1 MNNEFVISS
10 KMQKKINMSIRAGL
24 QRDLYPDLIV
34 YFIRQRY
41 SQDDE
46 FSLNRQR
53 DVKIAEWNDFYNYC
67 ENAKAYAKE
76 ILGIDI
82 K

>member
-41 SQDDE
+41 SMDDE
-46 FSLNRQR
+46 FALDRQKDR
-53 DVKIAEWNDFYNYC
+53 KPIEYAEYDAYC
-67 ENAKAYAKE
+67 ERAKAYAKE
-76 ILGIDI
+76 ILGIN
-82 K
+82 

>member
-1 MNNEFVISS
+1 MNNEFVISP
-10 KMQKKINMSIRAGL
+10 KWQKKINMSIRAGL

-46 FSLNRQR
+46 FSLNRQKDR
-53 DVKIAEWNDFYNYC
+53 KPLEWQEFDAYC
-67 ENAKAYAKE
+67 ERAKAYAKE
-76 ILGIDI
+76 ILGL
-82 K
+82 

>member
-1 MNNEFVISS
+1 MNNEFVISP
-10 KMQKKINMSIRAGL
+10 KWQKKINMSIRAGL

-46 FSLNRQR
+46 FSLNRQKDR
-53 DVKIAEWNDFYNYC
+53 KPTEYAEYDAYC
-67 ENAKAYAKE
+67 ERAKIYAKE
-76 ILGIDI
+76 ILGIN
-82 K
+82 

>member
-24 QRDLYPDLIV
+24 QRELYPDLIV

-41 SQDDE
+41 SIDDE
-46 FSLNRQR
+46 FALDRQKDR
-53 DVKIAEWNDFYNYC
+53 KPTEYMEYDNYC
-67 ENAKAYAKE
+67 EGAKAYAKE
-76 ILGIDI
+76 ILGL
-82 K
+82 

>member
-34 YFIRQRY
+34 YFIRQKY
-41 SQDDE
+41 TMDDE
-46 FSLNRQR
+46 FALDRQKDR
-53 DVKIAEWNDFYNYC
+53 KPTEYEEYDNYC
-67 ENAKAYAKE
+67 ESAKIYAKE
-76 ILGIDI
+76 LLGL
-82 K
+82 

>member
-34 YFIRQRY
+34 YFIRQKY

-46 FSLNRQR
+46 FALNRQKDR
-53 DVKIAEWNDFYNYC
+53 KPLEWQEFDAYC
-67 ENAKAYAKE
+67 ERCKAYTKE
-76 ILGIDI
+76 ILGIN
-82 K
+82 

>member
-46 FSLNRQR
+46 FSLNRQKDR
-53 DVKIAEWNDFYNYC
+53 KPLEWQEYDAYC
-67 ENAKAYAKE
+67 EKAKAYAKE
-76 ILGIDI
+76 ILGLW
-82 K
+82 

>member
-24 QRDLYPDLIV
+24 QRELYPDLIV

-41 SQDDE
+41 SMDDE
-46 FSLNRQR
+46 FALDRQKDR
-53 DVKIAEWNDFYNYC
+53 KPTEYAEYDAYC
-67 ENAKAYAKE
+67 ERAKAYAKE
-76 ILGIDI
+76 ILGIN
-82 K
+82 

>member
-46 FSLNRQR
+46 FSLNRQKDR
-53 DVKIAEWNDFYNYC
+53 KPLEWQEFDAYC
-67 ENAKAYAKE
+67 ERAKTYAKE
-76 ILGIDI
+76 ILGIN
-82 K
+82 

>member
-41 SQDDE
+41 SMDDE
-46 FSLNRQR
+46 FALDRQKDR
-53 DVKIAEWNDFYNYC
+53 KPTEYAEYDAYC
-67 ENAKAYAKE
+67 ERAKAYAKE
-76 ILGIDI
+76 ILGIN
-82 K
+82 